1 MAEFYVDISKLQ
13 AILPDLERIS
23 EQLEDEKHNIETVKN
38 GLSLGSGTHGIKN
51 ALNGYIDELEEQSD
65 SIYQMKE
72 ALEDII
78 RLYTLTDA
86 IVAKDNLKILSVI
99 GDKGLDF
106 IQDGFHGLGEF
117 FEDWMTKTSREND
130 NVLNRIDDDKTRED
144 FPEDYKDVLYELYDD
159 VPLEYMDARLLYDKY
174 AEDVVVETFNSVDSS
189 GDSSPYHQD
198 GKLYLNSTAD
208 LSNPRGD
215 GTTYY
220 HEFGHFIVYKE
231 GWIVDGIPQG
241 EFAEFEKSLREEVSA
256 YITGIEDVKR
266 TEGETVYN
274 LTGEQLDSFVERE
287 TLKEIEND
295 INGLSNEYYHI
306 NNGLSDIIDGVSN
319 NMYQASYGHGFEDTG
334 ESYWE
339 YNPSRVPNEAF
350 AQFFSAQMTGDTVE
364 IEKMKEIMPNTYEIY
379 MRMIENAR

>member
-1 MAEFYVDISKLQ
+1 MAEFYVDIPKLQ
-13 AILPDLERIS
+13 AVLPDLERIS

-159 VPLEYMDARLLYDKY
+159 VPLEYNDARLLYDKY
-174 AEDVVVETFNSVDSS
+174 AEDVVVETFNSVDDK
-189 GDSSPYHQD
+189 GDSAPYHLN

-208 LSNPRGD
+208 LNNPRGD

-231 GWIVDGIPQG
+231 GWIVDGKEQG
-241 EFAEFEKSLREEVSA
+241 KFAEFEESLREEVTA
-256 YITGIEDVKR
+256 YICAIEQKYEE
-266 TEGETVYN
+266 EGLALGY
-274 LTGEQLDSFVERE
+274 TGEDLNDYILDNTEN
-287 TLKEIEND
+287 EICED
-295 INGLSNEYYHI
+295 INGASNEYFHV

-319 NMYQASYGHGFEDTG
+319 NKYQASYGHGYEDDGIT
-334 ESYWE
+334 SYWE
-339 YNPSRVPNEAF
+339 YDSTRVPNEAF

-364 IEKMKEIMPNTYEIY
+364 IEKMKEIMPKTYEIY
-379 MRMIENAR
+379 MQMIEEAR